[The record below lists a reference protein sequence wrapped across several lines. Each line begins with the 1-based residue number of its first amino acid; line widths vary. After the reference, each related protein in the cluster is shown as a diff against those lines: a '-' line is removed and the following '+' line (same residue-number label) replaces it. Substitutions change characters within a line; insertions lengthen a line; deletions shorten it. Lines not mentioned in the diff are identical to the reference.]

1 MIKLTLKELMARK
14 RRLAG
19 SFLAVFLGVAFLAG
33 TLVLGDTLQSGI
45 KGFLTQAYAGTDVS
59 VRNATSVSDAPGRIR
74 GMIDGSVA
82 DRVRRVDGVA
92 AAEPV
97 IQGSGQLLDRG
108 GKLIDVL
115 GPRTAGNWIS
125 DPALNPYT
133 IAEGRAP
140 RAAGEV
146 VIDRKVA
153 RDGHLR
159 LEDHTAVLTPQRVPV
174 TIVGIARFG
183 TEDAFGGT
191 SFTAFTLEDARR
203 HVAQSP
209 GRITSVAVRSAPGVS
224 QDALADRIRPLLPQ
238 GVEAITG
245 ERLAD
250 ESMAGITSSFLG
262 FVRAFLMVFAGVA
275 LLVGGFS
282 IHNTF
287 SIVVAQRTRDA
298 ALLRALGAS
307 RRQILLSVVVEA
319 LAIGLTASLAGA
331 VGGFGCAALLKALF
345 AGFGFGLKA
354 TGVVFSVTPVLIAV
368 PVGVF
373 VTLAACL
380 APALRAS
387 RVPPLAAL
395 REVAVEHAGTPPS
408 RLITGSVLAALGT
421 GLLLWSALT
430 GTLPVAGLGAVIALV
445 AMVVLGPVAARP
457 VAALAG
463 VPAVRLRGAAGGLAR
478 QNAMRSP
485 RRTAGAA
492 TALMIGVGVVTL
504 FTVFAAS
511 LKATMGD
518 EVARSFGGDLVV
530 SAGGYGAAGFGP
542 GLATGVAALPGV
554 AGAAGMGSGEAEI
567 DGSDRTVR
575 VADPA
580 RLAGIVRL
588 TVRSGSLT
596 GLGPD
601 RIAVSSSAGKPVGAP
616 LRVRFADGSAQ
627 TFTVGAVYAPLDAV
641 GSYLMP
647 RAAWAQHDPQG
658 LDSVL
663 FVDLRPGVAA
673 ATGKA
678 AVAAVARSY
687 GSPAVQTRAEYTD
700 AQTAPLDN
708 LLAVV
713 YVMLA
718 LAILIALMGIANT
731 LSLAVHER
739 TREIGLLRA
748 VGATR
753 GQIRSMVRW
762 ESLIVALFGTAGG
775 LGLGLFLGW
784 ALVAAGAQSFAAP
797 VVQIVVITAVGALAG
812 ELAAIRPARRAARL
826 RVIEAISAA

>member
-1 MIKLTLKELMARK
+1 MIKLTLRELTVRK
-14 RRLAG
+14 RRLLG

-33 TLVLGDTLQSGI
+33 TLVLADTLQSGI
-45 KGFLTQAYAGTDVS
+45 KGFLTHAYAGTDVS
-59 VRNATSVSDAPGRIR
+59 VRNATSVSDAPGSIR
-74 GMIDGSVA
+74 GMIDGSIA
-82 DRVRRVDGVA
+82 DQVRRVDGVA
-92 AAEPV
+92 AAESV
-97 IQGSGQLLDRG
+97 IQGSGQLLDTG
-108 GKLIDVL
+108 GKLINVL
-115 GPRTAGNWIS
+115 GPRTAGNWIN

-133 IAEGRAP
+133 IAEGRPP
-140 RAAGEV
+140 RGPGEV

-159 LEDHTAVLTPQRVPV
+159 LGDHTVVLTPQRVPV

-183 TEDAFGGT
+183 AEDAFGGT
-191 SFTAFTLEDARR
+191 SFTAFTLQDARR
-203 HVAQSP
+203 DVAQNP
-209 GRITSVAVRSAPGVS
+209 GRITSVSIRAAPGVS
-224 QDALADRIRPLLPQ
+224 QDALAARIRPLLPQ
-238 GVEAITG
+238 GVEATTG
-245 ERLAD
+245 KRLAD
-250 ESMAGITSSFLG
+250 ESMSTINSSFLG
-262 FVRAFLMVFAGVA
+262 FVRAFLLVFAAVA
-275 LLVGGFS
+275 LLVGTFS

-319 LAIGLTASLAGA
+319 LAVGLTASLAGA
-331 VGGFGCAALLKALF
+331 LGGFGFAALLKALF

-354 TGVVFSVTPVLIAV
+354 TGVVFSVTPLLIAV
-368 PVGVF
+368 PVGVL

-380 APALRAS
+380 TPALRAS

-395 REVAVEHAGTPPS
+395 REVAVERSGAAPS
-408 RLITGSVLAALGT
+408 RTITGSALAALGT

-430 GTLPVAGLGAVIALV
+430 QTLPVGGLGAVIGLI

-457 VAALAG
+457 VASLAG
-463 VPAVRLRGAAGGLAR
+463 APAVRLRGAAGGLAR

-511 LKATMGD
+511 LKTTTAGQI
-518 EVARSFGGDLVV
+518 ERSFGGDLVV
-530 SAGGYGAAGFGP
+530 SAGGNGSAGFGP
-542 GLATGVAALPGV
+542 GLATGVSALPEV
-554 AGAAGMGSGEAEI
+554 AGAAAMGSGDVQI
-567 DGSDRTVR
+567 DGSGKTVR
-575 VADPA
+575 VADPG
-580 RLAGIVRL
+580 RLAGVVRL
-588 TVRSGSLT
+588 KVRSGSLT
-596 GLGPD
+596 GLGTD
-601 RIAVSSSAGKPVGAP
+601 RIAVSSSVGKPVGAP

-627 TFTVGAVYAPLDAV
+627 TFTVGAVYAPLDTV
-641 GSYLMP
+641 GSYVMP
-647 RAAWAQHDPQG
+647 RAAWATHDPQG
-658 LDSVL
+658 LDSVI
-663 FVDLRPGVAA
+663 FVDLRPGIAP

-687 GSPAVQTRAEYTD
+687 GTPSVQTRAEYTD

-718 LAILIALMGIANT
+718 LAIIIALMGIANT

-753 GQIRSMVRW
+753 GQIRTMIRW

-784 ALVAAGAQSFAAP
+784 ALVAAGAESFAGP

-812 ELAAIRPARRAARL
+812 ALAAIRPARRAARL
-826 RVIEAISAA
+826 RIIEAISAA